1 MNTERLTTCIK
12 HLAVSGLSC
21 VSDRIKSSC
30 NLIVNRFEMP
40 NVSYTQPLPTR
51 RRNSNTY
58 NIMKQEKLIVGLIL
72 TAVGLVLLY
81 IGYQKIQ
88 PDTIETGIKSLNEFS
103 RSLGGEEIPE
113 FYKKDKSGAI
123 ILLLLGSIASITGLW
138 FILKSGKQNN

>member
-1 MNTERLTTCIK
+1 
-12 HLAVSGLSC
+12 
-21 VSDRIKSSC
+21 
-30 NLIVNRFEMP
+30 
-40 NVSYTQPLPTR
+40 
-51 RRNSNTY
+51 
-58 NIMKQEKLIVGLIL
+58 MKQEKLIVGLIL